1 MYAVPGLMLV
11 AGLAALF
18 GSALPDLR
26 AARALAEHGRPTSG
40 TITAVFERRKA
51 SDRYAEYA
59 YVADGAAYKGRIDG
73 YQGAFAAKGPI
84 ALRYLPERPD
94 YSSPD
99 PEGQARQSE
108 ADDPA
113 SRAVDR
119 RRRGDPAVLL
129 AGAGARPTCG
139 LERARKD
146 EHERGVPVDRDL
158 VHAAVHLVVLPLLRE
173 RW

>member
-1 MYAVPGLMLV
+1 MYAIPGLMLV

-59 YVADGAAYKGRIDG
+59 YTVDGTAYKGRIDG
-73 YQGAFAAKGPI
+73 YQGAYAARGPI
-84 ALRYLPERPD
+84 ELRYLPERPD

-99 PEGQARQSE
+99 PEAKLAKAKRTIPLLGLWIATVVAILLFFR
-108 ADDPA
+108 
-113 SRAVDR
+113 RAQV
-119 RRRGDPAVLL
+119 
-129 AGAGARPTCG
+129 
-139 LERARKD
+139 RARNS
-146 EHERGVPVDRDL
+146 L
-158 VHAAVHLVVLPLLRE
+158 
-173 RW
+173 